1 MKNFQILSY
10 LDTNFSLLEWFKLFF
25 KLFKQVLKLLPFNV
39 KPSWMKPMTQ
49 HHKIEKIIIGV
60 DHPQVGLAK
69 FGY

>member
-1 MKNFQILSY
+1 
-10 LDTNFSLLEWFKLFF
+10 
-25 KLFKQVLKLLPFNV
+25 
-39 KPSWMKPMTQ
+39 MKPMTQ